1 MSLDILNN
9 KGSSGQ
15 SISKLLSNENIQNGV
30 FEQNVFNNKKNAFE
44 EISAFKNSPFGQ
56 YWEKQLPSWAIAD
69 YGPARILNESSFS
82 IIDLSKKFNYSAA
95 ALYNNIISED
105 WGDIKFKVYANPD
118 GQEVLKQ
125 YANPEV
131 KPDNNEIIFFIET
144 DDGKFDFGKI
154 VRVKLGVEAIKKLY
168 FQYPFF
174 GQTDEEEL
182 AEEFLKRPF
191 EVKNNPNL
199 EFVQASKEVK
209 LDTKELKDLLVKAI
223 KYDFN
228 QKKFDDMSWF
238 LLFLQG
244 DKYLGLNIPKKIL
257 EVSHWMRTKKYEEEK
272 YWNAL
277 LDKGFTPAFLPN
289 SIVPQNREEIL
300 ESIKNKFKQQI
311 DNISKFNQNDAVV
324 EKIFKEILNNVL
336 LYLFEKFSSLLD
348 DGLKKLDE
356 FLPEGEILNEIYNLN
371 AFLVGLWNG
380 CLEFVAGL
388 IDLVSLVMMIARDGI
403 GFVLTDALGEAF
415 ENLLNELVFDFENFI
430 KKLWAKIITALKE
443 FPDWYLKYGTN
454 QYYWYKKLGELTPD
468 ILTFLVPAL
477 KAGRAAKAAE
487 EASVLKKAATTAEKD
502 LEYQK
507 YLDGYYESLRK
518 QSDDFTKKLEEQSA
532 RQETKEAFEAAEK
545 ELDDK
550 ISNKKGAEKDPR
562 KVLDDKIKERKK
574 FRSTDPNIRKIEAKL
589 NQARKSFQRQRAGLD
604 FRKVKYEWY
613 YGKLSNRIEKV
624 GLSFE
629 EIKILTKLK
638 SGKAQFTNIANAE
651 LEITH
656 NGRVIF
662 SKQDYWASASKKD
675 LMSNGKGIEK
685 TVENVEGEFFKDSA
699 LKPARSRIDDSEVK
713 ITALVDEDIARIAT
727 EHNIDIEKL
736 EIKLRI
742 LTTYDPCNVCKREI
756 LSRAITYPKSQITI
770 ARPMY
775 KNSKNIIEPVYNNET
790 FEMFLQK
797 HKH

>member
-9 KGSSGQ
+9 KGSNDLSM
-15 SISKLLSNENIQNGV
+15 SNLLSEENIQNGL
-30 FEQNVFNNKKNAFE
+30 FEQNLFNNKKNTFE
-44 EISAFKNSPFGQ
+44 EISPFKNSPFGQ
-56 YWEKQLPSWAIAD
+56 YWEKQLPSWAITD

-82 IIDLSKKFNYSAA
+82 IIDLSKKFNHSAST
-95 ALYNNIISED
+95 LYNKTISED

-125 YANPEV
+125 YSNPEV

-154 VRVKLGVEAIKKLY
+154 VRVKLGAEAIKKLH

-191 EVKNNPNL
+191 EIKNNPNL

-257 EVSHWMRTKKYEEEK
+257 EFSHWMRTKKYEEEK

-289 SIVPQNREEIL
+289 SIVPQNRKEIQ

-324 EKIFKEILNNVL
+324 EKLFKEILNNLL

-356 FLPEGEILNEIYNLN
+356 FLPEGEMLNEIYNLN

-388 IDLVSLVMMIARDGI
+388 IDLVSLVMIIARDGI

-415 ENLLNELVFDFENFI
+415 ENLLNELVFNFEDFI
-430 KKLWAKIITALKE
+430 KKLWTKLVIALKE

-468 ILTFLVPAL
+468 ILFILVPAL

-487 EASVLKKAATTAEKD
+487 EASILKKAATSAEKD
-502 LEYQK
+502 LVAEREYQK
-507 YLDGYYESLRK
+507 YLDGYYEALRK
-518 QSDDFTKKLEEQSA
+518 QSDDFSRKLEEQSA
-532 RQETKEAFEAAEK
+532 KKESKEAFEKAEK
-545 ELDDK
+545 ELDEIINTENKTNPSKGDMPNAKPKGRITK
-550 ISNKKGAEKDPR
+550 IPDN
-562 KVLDDKIKERKK
+562 LDDATKTSLILE
-574 FRSTDPNIRKIEAKL
+574 NEA
-589 NQARKSFQRQRAGLD
+589 A
-604 FRKVKYEWY
+604 
-613 YGKLSNRIEKV
+613 
-624 GLSFE
+624 
-629 EIKILTKLK
+629 
-638 SGKAQFTNIANAE
+638 
-651 LEITH
+651 
-656 NGRVIF
+656 
-662 SKQDYWASASKKD
+662 
-675 LMSNGKGIEK
+675 
-685 TVENVEGEFFKDSA
+685 
-699 LKPARSRIDDSEVK
+699 
-713 ITALVDEDIARIAT
+713 
-727 EHNIDIEKL
+727 
-736 EIKLRI
+736 
-742 LTTYDPCNVCKREI
+742 EI
-756 LSRAITYPKSQITI
+756 LSKKGFDIEQNPSISTTL
-770 ARPMY
+770 
-775 KNSKNIIEPVYNNET
+775 KNPDYIIEGKIFDCYSPYNSNKAIRGIWTEISDKVKKDQT
-790 FEMFLQK
+790 NRIVLNLKNWNGDIPKLQK
-797 HKH
+797 QFLDWEIEGLKEVIYITKQGDINYLKLK

>member
-9 KGSSGQ
+9 KGSSEQ
-15 SISKLLSNENIQNGV
+15 SISKLFPNENIQHGL
-30 FEQNVFNNKKNAFE
+30 FEQNLFNNKKTTFE
-44 EISAFKNSPFGQ
+44 RISAFKNSPFGQ

-69 YGPARILNESSFS
+69 YGPARILNESNFS
-82 IIDLSKKFNYSAA
+82 IIDLSRKFNYS
-95 ALYNNIISED
+95 LSEIYNNMINED
-105 WGDIKFKVYANPD
+105 WEDIKFKVYANPD

-131 KPDNNEIIFFIET
+131 KPDDNEIIFFIET

-154 VRVKLGVEAIKKLY
+154 VRVKLGREAIKKLH

-257 EVSHWMRTKKYEEEK
+257 EFSHWMRAKKYEEEK

-277 LDKGFTPAFLPN
+277 LNKGFTPAFLPN
-289 SIVPQNREEIL
+289 SIVPQDRKEIL

-348 DGLKKLDE
+348 KGLEKIDE
-356 FLPEGEILNEIYNLN
+356 ILPEGEILNEIYNLN

-388 IDLVSLVMMIARDGI
+388 IDLVSLTMIIARDGI
-403 GFVLTDALGEAF
+403 GFALSDTLGEAF
-415 ENLLNELVFDFENFI
+415 ENLLNELVFNFEHFI
-430 KKLWAKIITALKE
+430 SKLWEKLITALNE

-468 ILTFLVPAL
+468 ILLILVPAL
-477 KAGRAAKAAE
+477 KAGQVAKAVE
-487 EASVLKKAATTAEKD
+487 EGAILKKAATSAEKD
-502 LEYQK
+502 LNYQK

-518 QSDDFTKKLEEQSA
+518 QSDGFAKKLEEQSA
-532 RQETKEAFEAAEK
+532 RKESKEAFENVEK
-545 ELDDK
+545 ELKDK
-550 ISNKKGAEKDPR
+550 IPDVDKVEEQILKR
-562 KVLDDKIKERKK
+562 KRISKE
-574 FRSTDPNIRKIEAKL
+574 
-589 NQARKSFQRQRAGLD
+589 
-604 FRKVKYEWY
+604 
-613 YGKLSNRIEKV
+613 EKV
-624 GLSFE
+624 FLKKVNLDIFLKQYADDALIKWKNLYLRPGAVGILE
-629 EIKILTKLK
+629 GEINGKIYQVISYSSKALTKDQIIGRRHKLV
-638 SGKAQFTNIANAE
+638 QEWLTEIA
-651 LEITH
+651 
-656 NGRVIF
+656 
-662 SKQDYWASASKKD
+662 D
-675 LMSNGKGIEK
+675 
-685 TVENVEGEFFKDSA
+685 
-699 LKPARSRIDDSEVK
+699 
-713 ITALVDEDIARIAT
+713 
-727 EHNIDIEKL
+727 
-736 EIKLRI
+736 IKLRRRPTHGKCAEPI
-742 LTTYDPCNVCKREI
+742 CISEFLFEIERQQGMKANSLKIDEARKI
-756 LSRAITYPKSQITI
+756 LSKSKSKALRIDNVKEPLIHGLRKEACATCN
-770 ARPMY
+770 PMLKY
-775 KNSKNIIEPVYNNET
+775 FNIKEV
-790 FEMFLQK
+790 
-797 HKH
+797 H

>member
-9 KGSSGQ
+9 KGSSDL
-15 SISKLLSNENIQNGV
+15 SISKLLSEENTQNGL
-30 FEQNVFNNKKNAFE
+30 FEQNVFNNKKNAFG

-69 YGPARILNESSFS
+69 YGPARILNESNFS
-82 IIDLSKKFNYSAA
+82 IIDLSKKFNYSVA
-95 ALYNNIISED
+95 ALHNNTISED

-154 VRVKLGVEAIKKLY
+154 VRVKLGAEAIKKLH

-289 SIVPQNREEIL
+289 VIVPQNREEIKEL
-300 ESIKNKFKQQI
+300 IKNKFKQHI
-311 DNISKFNQNDAVV
+311 DSLLKPDQNDLII

-388 IDLVSLVMMIARDGI
+388 IDLVSLVMIIARDGI
-403 GFVLTDALGEAF
+403 GFTLTDTLGEAF
-415 ENLLNELVFDFENFI
+415 ENLLNELVFNFENFI

-477 KAGRAAKAAE
+477 KAGRAAKATEIATNVTKEVSE
-487 EASVLKKAATTAEKD
+487 EVSEKVLK
-502 LEYQK
+502 
-507 YLDGYYESLRK
+507 ESTQEL
-518 QSDDFTKKLEEQSA
+518 SLKLEQQTVGNEI
-532 RQETKEAFEAAEK
+532 KEVFDVAEK
-545 ELDDK
+545 ELKDK
-550 ISNKKGAEKDPR
+550 IPDVE
-562 KVLDDKIKERKK
+562 
-574 FRSTDPNIRKIEAKL
+574 KIEEQIAK
-589 NQARKSFQRQRAGLD
+589 RK
-604 FRKVKYEWY
+604 
-613 YGKLSNRIEKV
+613 RIPKEEKV
-624 GLSFE
+624 FLKKINLDIFLKQYADDALIKWKNPYTRPGAVGVLE
-629 EIKILTKLK
+629 GEINGKMYQVISYSSKGLTKEQIIGRRHTLV
-638 SGKAQFTNIANAE
+638 QEWLTEIA
-651 LEITH
+651 
-656 NGRVIF
+656 
-662 SKQDYWASASKKD
+662 D
-675 LMSNGKGIEK
+675 
-685 TVENVEGEFFKDSA
+685 
-699 LKPARSRIDDSEVK
+699 
-713 ITALVDEDIARIAT
+713 
-727 EHNIDIEKL
+727 
-736 EIKLRI
+736 IKLR
-742 LTTYDPCNVCKREI
+742 KRPTHGKCAEPICISEFLFEIERQLGMKANSLKIDEARKI
-756 LSRAITYPKSQITI
+756 LSKSKSKALRIDNVKEPLIQGLRKEACATCNPMLKYFNITEI
-770 ARPMY
+770 R
-775 KNSKNIIEPVYNNET
+775 
-790 FEMFLQK
+790 
-797 HKH
+797 

>member
-9 KGSSGQ
+9 KGSSDL
-15 SISKLLSNENIQNGV
+15 SMSKLLSEENIQNGL
-30 FEQNVFNNKKNAFE
+30 FEQSLFNNKKNTFE

-82 IIDLSKKFNYSAA
+82 IIDLSKKFNYSAS
-95 ALYNNIISED
+95 ALYNKTISED
-105 WGDIKFKVYANPD
+105 WEDIKFKVYANPD

-131 KPDNNEIIFFIET
+131 KPNNNEIIFFIET

-154 VRVKLGVEAIKKLY
+154 VRVKLGAEAIKKLH

-257 EVSHWMRTKKYEEEK
+257 EFSHWMRTKKYEEEK

-277 LDKGFTPAFLPN
+277 LNKGFTPAFLPN
-289 SIVPQNREEIL
+289 SIVPQNRKEIQ

-311 DNISKFNQNDAVV
+311 DSISKFNQNDAVV

-348 DGLKKLDE
+348 DGLKKFDE
-356 FLPEGEILNEIYNLN
+356 LLPEGEMLNEIYNLN

-388 IDLVSLVMMIARDGI
+388 IDLVSLVMIIARDGI

-415 ENLLNELVFDFENFI
+415 ENLLNELVFNFEDFI
-430 KKLWAKIITALKE
+430 KKLWTKLVIALKE

-468 ILTFLVPAL
+468 ILFILVPAL

-487 EASVLKKAATTAEKD
+487 EASILKKAATSAEKD
-502 LEYQK
+502 LVAEREYQK
-507 YLDGYYESLRK
+507 YLDGYYEALRN
-518 QSDDFTKKLEEQSA
+518 QSDDFSRKLEEQSA
-532 RQETKEAFEAAEK
+532 KKESKEAFEKAAQKLDEEIPDSKVKQANFQSSKKIMNQQTGK
-545 ELDDK
+545 EFGEFLFGKYLKLTGSKTQVFGGNTIVLVENKTTTVTGILDDVNSIARRGEALK
-550 ISNKKGAEKDPR
+550 GVTKMGENKGGINILRSPKWSEILEKYKNLEAIDKNTYYKKVTDEFWETANRPWLDESIKRGDPIR
-562 KVLDDKIKERKK
+562 FV
-574 FRSTDPNIRKIEAKL
+574 TDPNSEIGKYVRLGKNKFAIDKTGNKIP
-589 NQARKSFQRQRAGLD
+589 
-604 FRKVKYEWY
+604 
-613 YGKLSNRIEKV
+613 
-624 GLSFE
+624 
-629 EIKILTKLK
+629 T
-638 SGKAQFTNIANAE
+638 
-651 LEITH
+651 
-656 NGRVIF
+656 IF
-662 SKQDYWASASKKD
+662 SREVEYLKK
-675 LMSNGKGIEK
+675 NGYK
-685 TVENVEGEFFKDSA
+685 
-699 LKPARSRIDDSEVK
+699 IDGH
-713 ITALVDEDIARIAT
+713 IAT
-727 EHNIDIEKL
+727 M
-736 EIKLRI
+736 IK
-742 LTTYDPCNVCKREI
+742 
-756 LSRAITYPKSQITI
+756 
-770 ARPMY
+770 
-775 KNSKNIIEPVYNNET
+775 
-790 FEMFLQK
+790 
-797 HKH
+797 